1 MDRPG
6 QVKTRPESALELRR
20 GRGCNH
26 SYFGHCWGLGCAH
39 RAGRAGTLQEEEHPV
54 MYGGIYMA
62 SSVSNSSKVWNC
74 GVAEKVI
81 GRLGD
86 IEHMR
91 SVLPGEGQV
100 LEPHQLYWITDM

>member
-1 MDRPG
+1 
-6 QVKTRPESALELRR
+6 
-20 GRGCNH
+20 
-26 SYFGHCWGLGCAH
+26 
-39 RAGRAGTLQEEEHPV
+39 